1 MLNNMVREWFA
12 IITKWV
18 QTHEQRI
25 LRDGISLTTD
35 QMAVARHFGVV
46 QPEQVRILYV
56 ESLPAL
62 PPEIMNS
69 GILPREQLE
78 MLQNA
83 IGLTVGH
90 GIFICQN
97 GRPSGFILNHE
108 LVHVAQYERLGGIPG
123 FLEQYLEELFIH
135 GYAKMP
141 LEAEAN
147 RQASALKLN

>member
-1 MLNNMVREWFA
+1 MLNNMVRELFA

-18 QTHEQRI
+18 QIQEQRI
-25 LRDGISLTTD
+25 LRDGIPLTTD
-35 QMAVARHFGVV
+35 QMAVARRLGVT

-90 GIFICQN
+90 GIFICQD
-97 GRPSGFILNHE
+97 GRQPTFILNHE

-135 GYAKMP
+135 GYTKMP

-147 RQASALKLN
+147 RHANALTLN